1 MEGGKTRRDWYLRL
15 KRVQFKL
22 ANLQGNVLAKHK
34 EQRQKRGGERRHRG
48 RGERGKE
55 KKHGNWLVDV
65 VKTSKLPSQSRRALL
80 TMTQIRILS
89 LTSFAANR
97 QKSSADL

>member
-1 MEGGKTRRDWYLRL
+1 MTRREV
-15 KRVQFKL
+15 K
-22 ANLQGNVLAKHK
+22 QG
-34 EQRQKRGGERRHRG
+34 E
-48 RGERGKE
+48 GKE
-55 KKHGNWLVDV
+55 AGELVVDN
-65 VKTSKLPSQSRRALL
+65 VKTSKQPSLSRRALL